1 MAAKQNNVTLRAE
14 SGPVEINWKKVPA
27 PVKRMLA
34 AALLKDYYAN
44 KEREKAAQAERS

>member
-1 MAAKQNNVTLRAE
+1 MAEKRKPVTIRAE

-34 AALLKDYYAN
+34 AALLKDYYIN